1 MCLLRPRR
9 LLPDNSAPHKA
20 LIFCEEL
27 AMKVIMLQYVYK
39 TGVAGEVVNVADG
52 YARNF
57 LIPRGLA
64 KIATA
69 GALKT
74 HEKLM
79 EQVESRRSALDNQLN
94 EIARR
99 IDGVELIFERRA
111 SPTGTLYGSVTTQE
125 IADAL
130 LAKTGDVDINRRRI
144 SQQSLRELGEFDVP
158 VRLGNEISPVL
169 HIVILREGETAE
181 FLRKRAAGSATA
193 EPVEEAVVME
203 EVVEVATEE
212 TAEEVE

>member
-1 MCLLRPRR
+1 MYLLCPKP
-9 LLPDNSAPHKA
+9 LLPDDYRPQLGAAILKG
-20 LIFCEEL
+20 L

-39 TGVAGEVVNVADG
+39 TGVAGEIVNVADG

-57 LIPRGLA
+57 LIPRGMA
-64 KIATA
+64 KVATK
-69 GALKT
+69 GALKS

-79 EQVESRRSALDNQLN
+79 EQVETRRSALDNQLN

-99 IDGVELIFERRA
+99 INGVELIFERRA

-144 SQQSLRELGEFDVP
+144 SQQSLRELGEFDVA
-158 VRLGNEISPVL
+158 VRLGNEISPML

-181 FLRKRAAGSATA
+181 FLRKRAAAASAGQPPEVEA
-193 EPVEEAVVME
+193 ESEA
-203 EVVEVATEE
+203 VEVATEE
-212 TAEEVE
+212 SAEASE

>member
-1 MCLLRPRR
+1 
-9 LLPDNSAPHKA
+9 
-20 LIFCEEL
+20 
-27 AMKVIMLQYVYK
+27 MKVIMLQYVYK

-64 KIATA
+64 KPATK

-74 HEKLM
+74 HEKLL
-79 EQVESRRSALDNQLN
+79 EQVESRRNALDNQLN

-181 FLRKRAAGSATA
+181 FLRKRAAGSAAA
-193 EPVEEAVVME
+193 EPVEEVAVME
-203 EVVEVATEE
+203 EVVEAVTEE
-212 TAEEVE
+212 PAEEVE

>member
-1 MCLLRPRR
+1 
-9 LLPDNSAPHKA
+9 
-20 LIFCEEL
+20 
-27 AMKVIMLQYVYK
+27 MKVIMLQYVYK
-39 TGVAGEVVNVADG
+39 TGVAGEIVNVADG

-57 LIPRGLA
+57 LIPRGMA
-64 KIATA
+64 KVATK
-69 GALKT
+69 GALKS

-79 EQVESRRSALDNQLN
+79 EQVETRRSALDNQLN

-99 IDGVELIFERRA
+99 INGVELIFERRA

-144 SQQSLRELGEFDVP
+144 SQQSLRELGEFDVA
-158 VRLGNEISPVL
+158 VRLGNEISPML

-181 FLRKRAAGSATA
+181 FLRKRAAAASAGQPA
-193 EPVEEAVVME
+193 EVEAETEA
-203 EVVEVATEE
+203 VEVATEE
-212 TAEEVE
+212 SAEASE

>member
-1 MCLLRPRR
+1 
-9 LLPDNSAPHKA
+9 
-20 LIFCEEL
+20 
-27 AMKVIMLQYVYK
+27 MKVIMLQYVYK

-64 KIATA
+64 KIATS

-79 EQVESRRSALDNQLN
+79 EQVESRRNALDNQLN

-193 EPVEEAVVME
+193 EPVEEVAAME
-203 EVVEVATEE
+203 EVVEAATEE